1 MKKNST
7 QFIIAVLTAL
17 VLLVQSCANPKKISY
32 FNYVKDSAS
41 FKTPDSYSYA
51 NFDDPKITYND
62 ILQISVQT
70 IDPAGMTG
78 NTMIG
83 TDAAGNIAS
92 RGKNTALNTP
102 GYMVNSDGEIE
113 LPLVGKIKIV
123 GMTTKE
129 AKNVIAKK
137 AEVYYKNPVVN
148 IRFVNFVI
156 TMLGEIGTPG
166 QLSVSNERLT
176 ILEAIALAGDIPPTG
191 NKENILLGRD
201 ENGQKKFVRVNLNS
215 PEFYNSPYYF
225 LKQNDIIYV
234 QPTKDRAIG
243 ADARTGRAFTNVS
256 FAFTILTLGITLYN
270 IFK

>member
-7 QFIIAVLTAL
+7 QLIIAVLTVV
-17 VLLVQSCANPKKISY
+17 VLLAQSCANPKNISY

-41 FKTPDSYSYA
+41 FKTPDNYSYA
-51 NFDDPKITYND
+51 NFEDPKITYND

-70 IDPAGMTG
+70 LDPAGMTG

-83 TDAAGNIAS
+83 NDAVGNTAS
-92 RGKNTALNTP
+92 RGKSSASTIP

-156 TMLGEIGTPG
+156 TMLGEIGSPG

-176 ILEAIALAGDIPPTG
+176 ILEAIALAGDIPTSG

-201 ENGQKKFVRVNLNS
+201 ENGQKKFVRINLNS

-234 QPTKDRAIG
+234 PPTKNKAVS
-243 ADARTGRAFTNVS
+243 ADVRTTRMFTNIS
-256 FAFTILTLGITLYN
+256 FGFTILTLVITFYN